1 MFGIDVLQ
9 YRWLWAAILGGSAL
23 VMGFVLAYFA
33 FWRQR
38 EATPI
43 DESAGPTGKEPGVLA
58 WLRSFVPWILI
69 VVYVSFVIYAIAYT
83 FAAAANPPN
92 W

>member
-9 YRWLWAAILGGSAL
+9 YRWLWASLLGGAAL
-23 VMGFVLAYFA
+23 VLGFVLSYFA

-38 EATPI
+38 EATAI
-43 DESAGPTGKEPGVLA
+43 DESVSSAGAQPGVWA
-58 WLRSFVPWILI
+58 WVRSFVPWILI
-69 VVYVSFVIYAIAYT
+69 VVYVGFVIYAIAYT
-83 FAAAANPPN
+83 LAVAASPPN